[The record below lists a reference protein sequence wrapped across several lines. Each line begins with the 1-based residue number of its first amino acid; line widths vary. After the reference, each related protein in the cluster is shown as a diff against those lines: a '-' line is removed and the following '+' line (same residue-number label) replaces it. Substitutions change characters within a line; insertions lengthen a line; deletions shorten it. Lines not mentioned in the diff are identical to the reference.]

1 MRPAW
6 GFLIPLRFDRPQRVF
21 HNCQRSWD
29 GPLSAASGAA
39 STNGLPVRPA
49 APSTALPISLP
60 RPLRWLPMRRLLG
73 GIAGLLAVL
82 VSGLAG
88 DVAAAPPVVPVTA
101 ADIVVDDLAVRSTKL
116 EAAGRWA
123 ELVSLC
129 EPVARKGMLSPDLL
143 ERYDLAK
150 IHCDLARRTAETAY
164 QHELTRLSEAD
175 ARQLYAACLNRI
187 ASHHVAQP
195 DFRRLVGRGCLA
207 LDVAVTD
214 PDFQQQHARQ
224 ATPERVDLFREHL
237 DRIMTGRSVS
247 SVAEAETIAVW
258 IARVAH
264 SAVGVPPAVTLLEMT
279 AAAVGGLDEYSAFL
293 TTGQLNDLYAQIEG
307 NFVGLGVEL
316 KSADDGLLVVHVI
329 PGSPAERAGLLA
341 GDHLVGIAG
350 RPIGGMHVD
359 AAAQLLQGP
368 EGSLVTLAV
377 LRGIGPARA
386 MTVRREHVEVPSIED
401 VRFLDQS
408 AGVGY
413 LRISSFQKTTAADL
427 DAALRRLDSAGM
439 RSLVIDL
446 RGNPGG
452 LLSAAV
458 DVADLFIERGLVVAT
473 RGRSPEEDFNY
484 TAQQAGTWQ
493 LPLTL
498 IIDGDSA
505 SSSEIFAGA
514 IRDHQRGHIVGV
526 RSYGKGSIQ
535 GIFPLEVAGVGI
547 RLTTA
552 SFYSPTGRP
561 YSRVGVEPDLLV
573 QLTARPATTGQLA
586 TSDAPLAT
594 ALDVARRATGGPVT
608 RAVSRRIAPR

>member
-1 MRPAW
+1 
-6 GFLIPLRFDRPQRVF
+6 
-21 HNCQRSWD
+21 
-29 GPLSAASGAA
+29 
-39 STNGLPVRPA
+39 VRPA

-60 RPLRWLPMRRLLG
+60 RPSRWLPMRCLPG
-73 GIAGLLAVL
+73 VIAGLLALL
-82 VSGLAG
+82 VSG
-88 DVAAAPPVVPVTA
+88 VSAAPPVVPVTA
-101 ADIVVDDLAVRSTKL
+101 ADIAIDDLAVRSTKL
-116 EAAGRWA
+116 ESAGRWA

-129 EPVARKGMLSPDLL
+129 EPAARKGMLSPDLF

-150 IHCDLARRTAETAY
+150 IHCDLARRTGETAY
-164 QHELTRLSEAD
+164 QHELARLSEDD

-187 ASHHVAQP
+187 ASHHVTQP

-350 RPIGGMHVD
+350 RPIGGMPVD

-377 LRGIGPARA
+377 LRNAGPARA

-401 VRFLDQS
+401 VRFLDQV

-505 SSSEIFAGA
+505 SASEIFAGA
-514 IRDHQRGHIVGV
+514 IRDHQRGRIVGV

-573 QLTARPATTGQLA
+573 QRTARPTTTGQLA
-586 TSDAPLAT
+586 SSDAPLAT
-594 ALDVARRATGGPVT
+594 ALDVARRATGGSVT
-608 RAVSRRIAPR
+608 RSVSRRIVPR

>member
-1 MRPAW
+1 MLW
-6 GFLIPLRFDRPQRVF
+6 
-21 HNCQRSWD
+21 
-29 GPLSAASGAA
+29 
-39 STNGLPVRPA
+39 GLPPA
-49 APSTALPISLP
+49 GVT
-60 RPLRWLPMRRLLG
+60 
-73 GIAGLLAVL
+73 
-82 VSGLAG
+82 
-88 DVAAAPPVVPVTA
+88 AAPPIA
-101 ADIVVDDLAVRSTKL
+101 AGAGDFSIDDLAIRSTKL

-129 EPVARKGMLSPDLL
+129 EPAARKGTLSPALFA
-143 ERYDLAK
+143 RYDLAK
-150 IHCDLARRTAETAY
+150 IHCDLARRSAELAF
-164 QHELTRLSEAD
+164 QRELAQLSEAD
-175 ARQLYAACLNRI
+175 ARQLYADCLGRI
-187 ASHHVAQP
+187 ASHHVEQP
-195 DFRRLVGRGCLA
+195 DFRRLIERGCLA
-207 LDVAVTD
+207 LEVAVND
-214 PDFQQQHARQ
+214 ADFCRRHARQ
-224 ATPERVDLFREHL
+224 ATPERIEQFRSHL
-237 DRIMTGRSVS
+237 QRIVSGRSIA
-247 SVAEAETIAVW
+247 SVAEAETIAAW
-258 IARVAH
+258 IARAAH
-264 SAVGVPPAVTLLEMT
+264 SAVGVPPVVTLLEMT

-329 PGSPAERAGLLA
+329 PGSPAERSGLLA

-350 RPIGGMHVD
+350 RAIGGLHVD

-377 LRGIGPARA
+377 LRGKGPARA

-401 VRFLDQS
+401 IRLIDRA

-413 LRISSFQKTTAADL
+413 LHITSFQKTTATDL

-458 DVADLFIERGLVVAT
+458 DVADLFLDRGLVVAT

-484 TAQQAGTWQ
+484 TASQPGTWR
-493 LPLTL
+493 LPLTVL
-498 IIDGDSA
+498 IDGDSA

-514 IRDHQRGHIVGV
+514 IRDHSRGRIVGV

-535 GIFPLEVAGVGI
+535 GIFPLQTAGVGM

-552 SFYSPTGRP
+552 SFYSPAGKP
-561 YSRVGVEPDLLV
+561 YSRVGVEPDVWV
-573 QLTARPATTGQLA
+573 QQTARPDVSGKPL
-586 TSDAPLAT
+586 SGDAPLA
-594 ALDVARRATGGPVT
+594 AAVEMARNAAGRSLAQPVARR
-608 RAVSRRIAPR
+608 ILPR